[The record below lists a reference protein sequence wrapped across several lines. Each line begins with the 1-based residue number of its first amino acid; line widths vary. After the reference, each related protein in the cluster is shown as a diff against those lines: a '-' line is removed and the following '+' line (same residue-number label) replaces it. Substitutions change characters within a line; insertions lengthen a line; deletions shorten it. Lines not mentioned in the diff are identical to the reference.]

1 MTEEPKLNEFMSSGG
16 LGTFSLRY
24 YSAEVEA
31 SFLIDEASFL
41 IDDEQTVEPSL
52 QVVYDRSF
60 LMNGKQVDQSY
71 WLYFAPEDARAIGS
85 ALLAWGEANKE
96 ETP

>member
-1 MTEEPKLNEFMSSGG
+1 MTKETKLNEFMASGG

-31 SFLIDEASFL
+31 SFLID
-41 IDDEQTVEPSL
+41 DEQTVEPSL
-52 QVVYDRSF
+52 QVVYDRSYK
-60 LMNGKQVDQSY
+60 MNGKQVDQSY